1 MDKNLESFIKELMQ
15 PREEIS
21 GHAIC
26 PHLKTYS
33 EHIQYAQ
40 VNTIQD
46 VIDNNPY
53 IITKMDN
60 EGSSFIYIIKEEVT
74 YKQILNLWR
83 GEQKKYKDD
92 DIEFLF
98 MLKDDKTVPP
108 LKVLKNYSYKHD
120 TLFILQRNSTLKKAR
135 NELAK
140 NTNYYD
146 YWSRKND

>member
-1 MDKNLESFIKELMQ
+1 MQNFKFGKKIDSVDKNLENFIKELMQ

-33 EHIQYAQ
+33 EYIQYAQ

-60 EGSSFIYIIKEEVT
+60 EGSSFIYIIKEE
-74 YKQILNLWR
+74 YI
-83 GEQKKYKDD
+83 
-92 DIEFLF
+92 
-98 MLKDDKTVPP
+98 
-108 LKVLKNYSYKHD
+108 
-120 TLFILQRNSTLKKAR
+120 
-135 NELAK
+135 
-140 NTNYYD
+140 
-146 YWSRKND
+146 